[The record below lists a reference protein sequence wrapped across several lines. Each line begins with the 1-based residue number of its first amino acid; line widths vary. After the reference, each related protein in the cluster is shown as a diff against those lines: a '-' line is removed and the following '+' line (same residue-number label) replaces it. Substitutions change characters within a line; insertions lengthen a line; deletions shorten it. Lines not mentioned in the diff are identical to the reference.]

1 MGRGNE
7 TDKKYRD
14 KKNQRQNYRNKTQAN
29 LRIWGLPRR
38 KPK

>member
-1 MGRGNE
+1 MRRVNE
-7 TDKKYRD
+7 TNKKYRD

-29 LRIWGLPRR
+29 LGIWSLPRR